1 MQSCAL
7 FPLTLA
13 LSLRER
19 EWLSTVW
26 DYSLNAGHLR
36 ALPMALPLPEGEG
49 RGEGEGGLLLNNLHY
64 IQLLTTLAMP

>member
-19 EWLSTVW
+19 ERLSTIW
-26 DYSLNAGHLR
+26 AYSLNGVLFR
-36 ALPMALPLPEGEG
+36 AMPTVLPLPEGEG
-49 RGEGEGGLLLNNLHY
+49 GVRGKAASY
-64 IQLLTTLAMP
+64 CIVTA